1 MKNQKKMFLDIETI
15 PAAGSDLPKLKDLY
29 DKKKK
34 KYEMNGQKYTKKF
47 KDFVEITNFSGTF
60 GQILCLCYAIND
72 EEVQC
77 LSGKEVNILREF
89 WKLAQDT
96 DVFIGHNVMDFDLR
110 FIYQRSI
117 ILGMKPTKD
126 LSFARYRSYP
136 IFDTLREWQ
145 KWNMGSSGYDSL
157 DALAQAMDIPS
168 PKEGI
173 DGSQVYKFYQDGKTK
188 EIYEYCKRDVETT
201 RLVYKR
207 IVFEK

>member
-1 MKNQKKMFLDIETI
+1 MHKRKMFLDIETI

-34 KYEMNGQKYTKKF
+34 KYELAGTKYTKKF
-47 KDFVEITNFSGTF
+47 KDFVETTNFSGSF
-60 GQILCLCYAIND
+60 GQILCLCYAIDD
-72 EEVQC
+72 EEVEC
-77 LSGKEVNILREF
+77 LSGKEVNILKDF
-89 WKLAQDT
+89 WEIARNVDIF
-96 DVFIGHNVMDFDLR
+96 VGHNVMDFDLR

-117 ILGMKPTKD
+117 IFGVKPTKN
-126 LSFARYRSYP
+126 LSFARYRNDP

-145 KWNMGSSGYDSL
+145 KWNIGNGGYDSL

-173 DGSQVYKFYQDGKTK
+173 DGSQVYKFYQDGKSK

-201 RLVYKR
+201 RKVYKK
-207 IVFEK
+207 ITFEK